1 MKIHES
7 AENYLEAILMIRE
20 EKGTCRS
27 IDVVH
32 RLGFSKP
39 SVSVAMANL
48 RKSGYVLMDEDGL
61 LDLTE
66 KGREVAE
73 RMYERHV
80 VITSWLRSMGVPE
93 DVAAEDACRIEHDL
107 SDVTFEKM
115 KEKIQREQTCPV
127 NHCCLCA
134 QPSDN

>member
-61 LDLTE
+61 LELTE
-66 KGREVAE
+66 MGREVAE

-115 KEKIQREQTCPV
+115 KEKIQREQDCPV
-127 NHCCLCA
+127 HHCCLCA